1 MLRAIIIATALVA
14 GIGVAAYAA
23 SEAEHPHDYNF
34 SFEGPTGSY
43 DMAAV
48 QRGFVVYNQV
58 CSSCHSMKHLAYR
71 HLGERGGPF
80 ALYRVRNHET
90 GETENRIGLPRGEHG
105 EFIDVTENPYVRSIA
120 QAVTISD
127 IDQNTGTQTDRPG
140 RISDPFR
147 QPFPNEIAARAAN
160 GGALPPDLSEIVL
173 ARHGGADYVHSLLTG
188 YTGEQR
194 GAQYVNRYFP
204 GTLISMPPPL
214 HEGAVSYA
222 DGTEAT
228 VEQQAS
234 DVANFLQ
241 WAADPHMEARKTLGF
256 QVILFLA
263 LLSIMLYLA
272 YKQVW
277 KGESH

>member
-14 GIGVAAYAA
+14 GIGAAAYAA
-23 SEAEHPHDYNF
+23 SEAQHPHDYKF
-34 SFEGPTGSY
+34 SFEGPRGEY
-43 DMAAV
+43 DMGAV

-58 CSSCHSMKHLAYR
+58 CASCHSMRHLAYR

-120 QAVTISD
+120 QSVTITD
-127 IDQNTGTQTDRPG
+127 IDQNSGQPTDRPG
-140 RISDPFR
+140 RISDHFRRPFA
-147 QPFPNEIAARAAN
+147 NEIAARAAN
-160 GGALPPDLSEIVL
+160 GGSYPPDLSEIVL
-173 ARHGGADYVHSLLTG
+173 ARHGGADYIRAILTG
-188 YTGEQR
+188 YTGETR
-194 GAQYVNRYFP
+194 GTQHVNPYFA
-204 GTLISMPPPL
+204 GGLIAMPPPL
-214 HEGAVSYA
+214 NADAVTYS
-222 DGTEAT
+222 DGTAAT
-228 VEQQAS
+228 VDQQAT
-234 DVANFLQ
+234 DVVTFLQ

-256 QVILFLA
+256 QVLAFLA
-263 LLSIMLYLA
+263 LLSILLYLA